1 MTRPDPELTDEAL
14 GSEIELLA
22 DLIDA
27 ASCSGTHLDQD
38 RIDAILHVVPRLA
51 TPPTHPGSA

>member
-1 MTRPDPELTDEAL
+1 MTRPDPDLTDEAL

-27 ASCSGTHLDQD
+27 ASGSGTHLDQD
-38 RIDAILHVVPRLA
+38 RIDAVLRVVPRMA
-51 TPPTHPGSA
+51 TPPAHPGSA